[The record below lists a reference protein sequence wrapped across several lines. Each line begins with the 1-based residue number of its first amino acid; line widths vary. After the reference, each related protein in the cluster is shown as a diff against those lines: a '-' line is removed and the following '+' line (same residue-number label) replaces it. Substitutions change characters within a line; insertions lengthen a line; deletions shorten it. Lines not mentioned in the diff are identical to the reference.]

1 MSRFT
6 KNTLLI
12 GTILMGLAVILGA
25 FGAHALSE
33 KLSTHQLES
42 YRTGVLYQFIHSL
55 AILIIGVLS
64 YHIPETRLRGSVVLL
79 GLGILFF
86 SGSIYL
92 LATAEMTGIPKTIL
106 GPITPIGGLLFI
118 AGWFNLTYQIT
129 KK

>member
-1 MSRFT
+1 
-6 KNTLLI
+6 
-12 GTILMGLAVILGA
+12 MGLAVILGA

-33 KLSTHQLES
+33 KLSAQQLES

-55 AILIIGVLS
+55 AILFIGALS
-64 YHIPETRLRGSVVLL
+64 HHISESKLRGSVVLL

-92 LATAEMTGIPKTIL
+92 LATADITGIPKAFL

-118 AGWFNLTYQIT
+118 AGWFNLAYQIN

>member
-25 FGAHALSE
+25 FGAHALSD
-33 KLSTHQLES
+33 KLNTHQLES

-55 AILIIGVLS
+55 AILFIGVLS
-64 YHIPETRLRGSVVLL
+64 PHISENKLRGSVVLL

-92 LATAEMTGIPKTIL
+92 LTTADLTGIPKVFL

-118 AGWFNLTYQIT
+118 AGWFNLAYQIN